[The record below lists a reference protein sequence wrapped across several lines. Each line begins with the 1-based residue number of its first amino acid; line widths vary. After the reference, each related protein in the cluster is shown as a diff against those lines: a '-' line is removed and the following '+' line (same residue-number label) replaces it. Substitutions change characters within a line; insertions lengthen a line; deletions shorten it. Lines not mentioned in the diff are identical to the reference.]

1 MTVSHKL
8 AAALIAAG
16 LASPAG
22 ADELRIGFVNT
33 TTGGLAV
40 IGAHM
45 GNGWQLGLAK
55 EGWVKDGDLLGGVPT
70 KITYADDQS
79 KTDVGVREV
88 ERMIK
93 SDRVHVIAGVL
104 VSNVM
109 MAISKTVFDANV
121 SLLSTNAGPAP
132 LAAEACN
139 PLFASASFMNDQN
152 AEATGELATRD
163 GIKTVFMMAPNFQAG
178 RDNMVGFQRTYKGQV
193 VGSILYKMG
202 ESDFQADFSKVR
214 VAAPQAVYVFA
225 PGSMGISFIKQWQS
239 SGLAKTTKLYALYVI
254 DEATLPAIGDA
265 AIGTIETS
273 HWNPEFAHPR
283 NQEFIKAYIA
293 KFNHLPSM
301 FAAQGYDGARAIA
314 AAVKS
319 LGGKIDEPGIITK
332 TIRKN
337 GLASVRGD
345 LKYNV
350 NGFPIQPYWKLE
362 IVAGPGGK
370 PVFKGREMVF
380 ERPDSYWQKCPPEKR
395 L

>member
-1 MTVSHKL
+1 
-8 AAALIAAG
+8 
-16 LASPAG
+16 
-22 ADELRIGFVNT
+22 
-33 TTGGLAV
+33 
-40 IGAHM
+40 
-45 GNGWQLGLAK
+45 
-55 EGWVKDGDLLGGVPT
+55 
-70 KITYADDQS
+70 
-79 KTDVGVREV
+79 
-88 ERMIK
+88 
-93 SDRVHVIAGVL
+93 
-104 VSNVM
+104 
-109 MAISKTVFDANV
+109 
-121 SLLSTNAGPAP
+121 
-132 LAAEACN
+132 
-139 PLFASASFMNDQN
+139 
-152 AEATGELATRD
+152 
-163 GIKTVFMMAPNFQAG
+163 
-178 RDNMVGFQRTYKGQV
+178 
-193 VGSILYKMG
+193 
-202 ESDFQADFSKVR
+202 
-214 VAAPQAVYVFA
+214 
-225 PGSMGISFIKQWQS
+225 MGISFIKQWQS

-362 IVAGPGGK
+362 IVAGPDGK

>member
-1 MTVSHKL
+1 MIIARTL
-8 AAALIAAG
+8 ALPLL
-16 LASPAG
+16 LASLAS
-22 ADELRIGFVNT
+22 AASAQELRIGFLNT
-33 TTGGLAV
+33 TTGSLAV
-40 IGAHM
+40 IGLHM
-45 GNGWQLGLAK
+45 ENGWKLGLES
-55 EGWVKDGDLLGGVPT
+55 EGWRKDGDKLGGVAT
-70 KITYADDQS
+70 KITYGDDQS

-93 SDRVHVIAGVL
+93 GERVHIVAGVL

-132 LAAEACN
+132 LAGEGCS

-163 GIKTVFMMAPNFQAG
+163 GVKTVYMMAPNFQAG
-178 RDNMVGFQRTYKGQV
+178 RDNIAGFQRTYKGKV
-193 VGSILYKMG
+193 AGSILYKLG

-214 VAAPQAVYVFA
+214 AAAPEAVYVFA
-225 PGSMGISFIKQWQS
+225 PGSMGISFLKQWQS

-254 DEATLPAIGDA
+254 DYATLPAIGDA
-265 AIGTIETS
+265 AIGTIQTS
-273 HWNPEFAHPR
+273 HWNPDLPHPR
-283 NQEFIKAYIA
+283 NQAFIKAYIA
-293 KFNHLPSM
+293 KFNHHPSL

-319 LGGKIDEPGIITK
+319 LGGKVDEPGIITK
-332 TIRKN
+332 TIRKM

-362 IVAGPGGK
+362 IVAGPDGK
-370 PVFKGREMVF
+370 PIKKGREMVF
-380 ERPDSYWQKCPPEKR
+380 ERKDSFWEKCPEAER